1 MFHLQR
7 PPACQ
12 NARNGVCI
20 YAMDPTPR
28 LSPADVRAVAVEAG
42 RDTRTVERYLR
53 AEPQPST
60 TRAGIERALR
70 ALGFDSFI
78 RTRACA

>member
-1 MFHLQR
+1 MDDT
-7 PPACQ
+7 PPA
-12 NARNGVCI
+12 
-20 YAMDPTPR
+20 R

-70 ALGFDSFI
+70 ALGFDAFI
-78 RTRACA
+78 RARACA